1 MRFRFV
7 FMGLG
12 SLLTL
17 ALLILSD
24 PSVGAI
30 KQLPF
35 GGATVALLLGLV
47 LCLLYITLLH
57 LSRKGLLDYIDLEVF
72 FKKALETSVGAGLAI
87 IGVGLVMLSCAV
99 VVVAVSLL
107 GKV

>member
-7 FMGLG
+7 FMGVG
-12 SLLTL
+12 SVLTL
-17 ALLILSD
+17 LLLILSD

-47 LCLLYITLLH
+47 LCFLYFTMLH

-72 FKKALETSVGAGLAI
+72 FKKALETPTGAGLAI
-87 IGVGLVMLSCAV
+87 IGVGLIMISCALV
-99 VVVAVSLL
+99 IIAVSLI

>member
-17 ALLILSD
+17 MLLVLSD

-35 GGATVALLLGLV
+35 GGQTVALLLGLV
-47 LCLLYITLLH
+47 LALLYITLLH

-72 FKKALETSVGAGLAI
+72 FRKALENPVGAGLAI
-87 IGVGLVMLSCAV
+87 VGVGLIMIACALV
-99 VVVAVSLL
+99 VLASTLV